1 MHPRAYWPQGIG
13 NDSRTFSLFLAL
25 STVCHVILFGMFIFV
40 PSFETKRKSTLSVIN
55 VSMVTLP
62 AREKAPEPEL
72 QLPTEALQPK
82 TTPQKVQAS
91 RITPKT
97 VSVAPEKKIK
107 KSLKKETF
115 RPSKAIKRTITRME
129 KEIEESRPDQ
139 INQALDRIKDRV
151 EKTGEFN
158 HQNKKAV
165 KGPAAVGGSEAD
177 SKRILELIDIYRVEV
192 AYQIQKNWAFSEQLA
207 GGRADLVA
215 ELAFTIMPNG
225 EIRDIWFDKRSGNNY
240 LDESAKK
247 AILKSNPVRPH
258 PPGIVKPLVTVG
270 LRFTPKGVK

>member
-1 MHPRAYWPQGIG
+1 MHSQAYWPRGIG
-13 NDSRTFSLFLAL
+13 GDPRTFLFFMAL

-40 PSFETKRKSTLSVIN
+40 PSFEFKRKSTLSVIN

-62 AREKAPEPEL
+62 AREKVPEPEL
-72 QLPTEALQPK
+72 QLPTEK
-82 TTPQKVQAS
+82 TTPQKIQAS
-91 RITPKT
+91 RITPQT

-115 RPSKAIKRTITRME
+115 RPSKVLKHTITRME
-129 KEIEESRPDQ
+129 KEIEESRPNQ
-139 INQALDRIKDRV
+139 IDRALDRIKDRV

-165 KGPAAVGGSEAD
+165 KDPAAVGGAEAD
-177 SKRILELIDIYRVEV
+177 SKRMLELIDIYRVEV

-207 GGRADLVA
+207 GGRTDLVA

>member
-1 MHPRAYWPQGIG
+1 MHPQAYWPPGIG
-13 NDSRTFSLFLAL
+13 NDSRTFLLFLAL
-25 STVCHVILFGMFIFV
+25 SSVCHVILFGMFIFV
-40 PSFETKRKSTLSVIN
+40 PSFEFTRKSTLSVIN

-62 AREKAPEPEL
+62 ARETAPEL
-72 QLPTEALQPK
+72 QLPTEKP
-82 TTPQKVQAS
+82 TPPKVQAS
-91 RITPKT
+91 SITPKT
-97 VSVAPEKKIK
+97 VSVAPENKIK

-115 RPSKAIKRTITRME
+115 RPSKMLKHTITRME
-129 KEIEESRPDQ
+129 KEIEASRPDQ
-139 INQALDRIKDRV
+139 VNQALDRIKDRV

-158 HQNKKAV
+158 HPNKKAV

-177 SKRILELIDIYRVEV
+177 SKRMLELIDIYRVEV

-207 GGRADLVA
+207 GGRTDLVA

>member
-1 MHPRAYWPQGIG
+1 MFFW
-13 NDSRTFSLFLAL
+13 AL
-25 STVCHVILFGMFIFV
+25 STVCHVVLFGTLIFV
-40 PSFETKRKSTLSVIN
+40 PSFEMKRKSTLSVIN

-62 AREKAPEPEL
+62 TQEKVPEPQL
-72 QLPTEALQPK
+72 QLPTKKAA
-82 TTPQKVQAS
+82 PQKVQVP
-91 RITPKT
+91 RTTPK
-97 VSVAPEKKIK
+97 SVPVTPEKKIK

-115 RPSKAIKRTITRME
+115 RPSQVLKQTITRME
-129 KEIEESRPDQ
+129 KEVEESRPDQ

-158 HQNKKAV
+158 PQNTEAV
-165 KGPAAVGGSEAD
+165 EGPAAVGSSEAD
-177 SKRILELIDIYRVEV
+177 KKRMLELIDIYRVEV
-192 AYQIQKNWAFSEQLA
+192 AYQIQQNWAFSEQLA
-207 GGRADLVA
+207 GGRTDLVA

-225 EIRDIWFDKRSGNNY
+225 EIRDIWFDKRSGNTY

-258 PPGIVKPLVTVG
+258 PPGIVKPLITVG